1 LPDLSSGLIVHWASE
16 ILKSGSLA
24 EAVFAMASD
33 PSAIPDWARNVRREV
48 VFCVEVMVRL
58 LIRMWQGRVNLK
70 RSVFRF

>member
-1 LPDLSSGLIVHWASE
+1 
-16 ILKSGSLA
+16 LA

-58 LIRMWQGRVNLK
+58 LIRMWQGRANLK